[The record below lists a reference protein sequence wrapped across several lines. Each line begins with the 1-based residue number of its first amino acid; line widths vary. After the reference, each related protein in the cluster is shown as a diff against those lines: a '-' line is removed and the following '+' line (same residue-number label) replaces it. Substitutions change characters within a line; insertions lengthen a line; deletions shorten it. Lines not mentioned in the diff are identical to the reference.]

1 MNVIWFSGR
10 QINDLCATTQKSL
23 AAGLIKKGHNV
34 KFVNPDIQGTHAE
47 YPWDHHGLPTNA
59 IPGFKSM
66 AVSRKMVIWIKHQDI
81 MKDTVAILD
90 WRVAGKLSPIL
101 DRIEVPWILMDRS
114 PPADSN
120 ILSRLQWYFW
130 KRSWRL
136 VKQHSNGIGCV
147 VSSAHKEFVAQ
158 KIGLTEDKMT
168 VIPAGVDTEVFHN
181 GEKTAQLQLAYHG
194 KIDDNR
200 NIKQIIEIHSRLNKL
215 GLEAN
220 LTLHGNGNAVK
231 KLNRTHSDSFTI
243 TQPLDTITLSA
254 KLSSYDIG
262 FLPMTDQKVWRLASP
277 LKRAEYLASGMVVVG
292 IDHTGHRIDGFGE
305 WLQLCEEQ
313 NFIDEAVKFIAS
325 LEVPKLRELQN
336 QARLFAESNL
346 DWSPTVDRLSNLILM
361 QSSKYALN
369 SK

>member
-23 AAGLIKKGHNV
+23 AAGLAKRGHNV
-34 KFVNPDIQGTHAE
+34 KFVNPDIQGTHAK
-47 YPWDHHGLPTNA
+47 YPWVHHGLPSNA

-66 AVSRKMVIWIKHQDI
+66 ALSRKMVNWIKHQDM

-90 WRVAGKLSPIL
+90 WRVAGKLSPIF
-101 DRIEVPWILMDRS
+101 DRMEVPWILMDRS

-136 VKQHSNGIGCV
+136 VKQHTNGVGCV
-147 VSSAHKEFVAQ
+147 VSSAHKEFVAG
-158 KIGLTEDKMT
+158 KIGLLDDKMV
-168 VIPAGVDTEVFHN
+168 VIPAGVDTEVFYH
-181 GEKTAQLQLAYHG
+181 GEKTPQLQLGYHG

-200 NIKQIIEIHSRLNKL
+200 NLKQIIEIHSRLNKL
-215 GLEAN
+215 GVEAN
-220 LTLHGNGNAVK
+220 LNLHGSGNAVK
-231 KLNRTHSDSFTI
+231 ELNRSHSDKVTI
-243 TQPLDTITLSA
+243 TQPLDITTLSA

-277 LKRAEYLASGMVVVG
+277 LKRAEYLASGMIVVG
-292 IDHTGHRIDGFGE
+292 INHTGHRIDGSGE
-305 WLQLCEEQ
+305 WLRLYEEE
-313 NFIDEAVKFIAS
+313 NFIEEAVKFIAS
-325 LEVPKLRELQN
+325 LEVAKLRELQN

-361 QSSKYALN
+361 QSSRSTVN

>member
-23 AAGLIKKGHNV
+23 AAGLVKEGHNV
-34 KFVNPDIQGTHAE
+34 IFVNPDIQGTHAE
-47 YPWDHHGLPTNA
+47 YPWNHHGLPSNA
-59 IPGFKSM
+59 IPGLKSM
-66 AVSRKMVIWIKHQDI
+66 AVSRKMVNWLKHHDM
-81 MKDTVAILD
+81 MKETVAILD
-90 WRVAGKLSPIL
+90 WRVAGKLSPVL
-101 DRIEVPWILMDRS
+101 DRMEVPWILMDRS

-136 VKQHSNGIGCV
+136 VKQHSNGVGCV
-147 VSSAHKEFVAQ
+147 VSPAHKEFVAG
-158 KIGLTEDKMT
+158 KIGLIDDKMV
-168 VIPAGVDTEVFHN
+168 VIPAGVDTEVFHI
-181 GEKTAQLQLAYHG
+181 GQKTPQLQLGYHG

-200 NIKQIIEIHSRLNKL
+200 NIKQIIEIQSRLNKL

-220 LTLHGNGNAVK
+220 LNLHGSGNAVK
-231 KLNRTHSDSFTI
+231 ELSRSQSDSFTI
-243 TQPLDTITLSA
+243 THPLDTITLSV

-262 FLPMTDQKVWRLASP
+262 FLPMTDRKVWRLASP

-292 IDHTGHRIDGFGE
+292 IDHTGHRIDGSGE
-305 WLQLCEEQ
+305 WLQLCKEK

-325 LEVPKLRELQN
+325 LEVTKLRELQN

-346 DWSPTVDRLSNLILM
+346 DWSTTVERLSSLILS
-361 QSSKYALN
+361 QSSKYTVN

>member
-34 KFVNPDIQGTHAE
+34 KFVNPDTAGTHAE
-47 YPWDHHGLPTNA
+47 YPWNHLGLPSNA

-66 AVSRKMVIWIKHQDI
+66 AVSRKMVNWIKHQDI

-101 DRIEVPWILMDRS
+101 DRIKVPWILMDRS

-136 VKQHSNGIGCV
+136 VKRHSRGVGCV

-158 KIGLTEDKMT
+158 KIGLTEDKMV
-168 VIPAGVDTEVFHN
+168 VIPAGVDTEVFHK
-181 GEKTAQLQLAYHG
+181 GEKTAQLQLGYHG

-200 NIKQIIEIHSRLNKL
+200 NIKQIVEIHSRLNKL

-220 LTLHGNGNAVK
+220 LNLHGNGNAVK

-277 LKRAEYLASGMVVVG
+277 LKRAEYLASGMLVVG
-292 IDHTGHRIDGFGE
+292 IDHTGHRIDGSGE
-305 WLQLCEEQ
+305 WLQLCKEK

-325 LEVPKLRELQN
+325 LEVTKLRELQN

-346 DWSPTVDRLSNLILM
+346 DWSSTVDRLSKLILS
-361 QSSKYALN
+361 QSSIFSVN